1 MLTAS
6 RDKQRLDSM
15 QADVTRAE
23 NRKVLDWL
31 SDTVS
36 VDSQEAVADVSE
48 EPVSV
53 VSQEAVAVLSQ
64 EPVSDVSQEAV
75 ADVSQEA
82 VSVVNQEPVSSGI
95 PSVSDE
101 AVEVF
106 VNSAPFSFDASDI
119 YAVDAVNSGI
129 FTQPISSVVP
139 FSVVSDL
146 DVTGCIGVVFVENAN
161 LSYMTTSHD
170 FSVSD
175 LSMNQM
181 TGPDMVQSL
190 TVIGNGITTTDSGA
204 VCEAEDVAVQ
214 QDITV
219 GSVPKPSSVRKKVS
233 RPLEW
238 KRNKNKGRRERGKQY
253 TSVSGKNV
261 PSRTVHMEKHPQPCR
276 MGCEEKISA
285 DERQEIHNDFWKL
298 SEPEKR
304 HYFARTTK
312 CEYKKRTRTDRER
325 RTNKNRSRTYSYKYY
340 FVVHESVIQVCKSYY
355 LSTLDI
361 SNQRIT
367 TYYSTRNQITGT
379 PSESKQGRHVK
390 KKISEEHRFAI
401 RAHINSFPRVD
412 SHYCRANSNRQYLDP
427 FLSVARMY
435 ELFCDR
441 RLEENAHNPLYT
453 EPVKKHL

>member
-53 VSQEAVAVLSQ
+53 VSQEAVAAVSQEAVAVLSQEAVAAVSQEAVAVLSQ

-238 KRNKNKGRRERGKQY
+238 KKRNKNKDRRERGKQY
-253 TSVSGKNV
+253 TSVSGK
-261 PSRTVHMEKHPQPCR
+261 
-276 MGCEEKISA
+276 
-285 DERQEIHNDFWKL
+285 
-298 SEPEKR
+298 
-304 HYFARTTK
+304 K
-312 CEYKKRTRTDRER
+312 C
-325 RTNKNRSRTYSYKYY
+325 
-340 FVVHESVIQVCKSYY
+340 
-355 LSTLDI
+355 
-361 SNQRIT
+361 
-367 TYYSTRNQITGT
+367 
-379 PSESKQGRHVK
+379 
-390 KKISEEHRFAI
+390 AI
-401 RAHINSFPRVD
+401 
-412 SHYCRANSNRQYLDP
+412 
-427 FLSVARMY
+427 
-435 ELFCDR
+435 
-441 RLEENAHNPLYT
+441 
-453 EPVKKHL
+453 